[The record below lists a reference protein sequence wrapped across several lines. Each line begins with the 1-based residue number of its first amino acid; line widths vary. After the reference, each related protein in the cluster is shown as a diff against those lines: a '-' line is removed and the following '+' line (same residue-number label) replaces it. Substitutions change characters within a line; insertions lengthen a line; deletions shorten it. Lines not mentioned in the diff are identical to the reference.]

1 MTDISQLRFSDVV
14 FAQEADEVATENTE
28 VAENVTTETS
38 TDQEVQQTTNTEVP
52 AEELWLA
59 EALIEKSI
67 SKIVAD
73 EPQKVTTEVAEATK
87 ESDETV
93 ETIPDSIKQTEIDE
107 FIAEHAKK
115 FEEQEKITISPE
127 AAAEVARVMKYWHPI
142 LDETK
147 SELDRYMAAY
157 DAIHIKYTKALEQIE
172 DLKFENKRS
181 KDIDDDVRYM
191 SRLKKENSEDYAD
204 TLIAE
209 TAKTFSVSEL
219 ELKKQLKEKRAIALQ
234 NLSGITE
241 WAVVVEEEEE
251 SQEPVIFEGFK
262 IK

>member
-1 MTDISQLRFSDVV
+1 
-14 FAQEADEVATENTE
+14 
-28 VAENVTTETS
+28 
-38 TDQEVQQTTNTEVP
+38 
-52 AEELWLA
+52 
-59 EALIEKSI
+59 
-67 SKIVAD
+67 
-73 EPQKVTTEVAEATK
+73 
-87 ESDETV
+87 
-93 ETIPDSIKQTEIDE
+93 
-107 FIAEHAKK
+107 
-115 FEEQEKITISPE
+115 
-127 AAAEVARVMKYWHPI
+127 MKYWHPI

-241 WAVVVEEEEE
+241 
-251 SQEPVIFEGFK
+251 
-262 IK
+262 